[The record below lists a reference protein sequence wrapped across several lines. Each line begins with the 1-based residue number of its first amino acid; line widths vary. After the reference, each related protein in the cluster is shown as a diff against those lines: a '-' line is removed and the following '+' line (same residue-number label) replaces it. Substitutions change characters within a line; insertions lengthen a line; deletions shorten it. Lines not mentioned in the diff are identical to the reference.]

1 MVFGSWP
8 VFWFVKVQKGT
19 FKYLDIKVC
28 IDVLVYIEHMYT
40 YVYIK
45 SHVQLFTGT
54 CVWFLCTLSW
64 SRQSG
69 SSDNWNQSNLPFAI
83 IISFIQDV
91 KNTKSLLLFLRVF
104 FHVGKVWQEQNT
116 AKGCGGWRGTGH
128 NNKTVW
134 STNLSSL
141 TYLIC
146 HDISI
151 WESPE

>member
-1 MVFGSWP
+1 MNEYYTILRIFNLIKNFFLVGLVVWLIWLQAKLFEIHSTYGVWKLAS
-8 VFWFVKVQKGT
+8 VLICKVQKKVT
-19 FKYLDIKVC
+19 LIYLDIKVC

-104 FHVGKVWQEQNT
+104 FHVGKVW
-116 AKGCGGWRGTGH
+116 
-128 NNKTVW
+128 
-134 STNLSSL
+134 
-141 TYLIC
+141 
-146 HDISI
+146 
-151 WESPE
+151 